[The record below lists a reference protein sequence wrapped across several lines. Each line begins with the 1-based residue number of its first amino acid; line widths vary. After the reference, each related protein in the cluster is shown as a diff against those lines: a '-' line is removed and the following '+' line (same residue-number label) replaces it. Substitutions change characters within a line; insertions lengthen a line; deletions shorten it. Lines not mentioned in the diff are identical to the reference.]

1 MACLRDAS
9 AQDSP
14 EPVAAVT
21 IDQQTFTQYFIP
33 TFELEAD
40 FAQSLA
46 DRTTDFDM
54 KLREIAADESVTKDQ
69 LDRIRLAA
77 YSEKAAELRRRF
89 DGRRAVVG
97 KEFPDLTSAHLEFE
111 KVMFSSYRDSPRRS
125 LMQAV
130 YEQVL
135 SSEQKQKHQALRA
148 ARRGRLVRASIVNK
162 VSLINQQVAMTQKQR
177 VAFAKL
183 INREMPPANLYDDQ
197 LVETVLMYAM
207 SLIPPE
213 ELKSVFD
220 SYQIEALQP
229 HLVVDPHIRE
239 SLRERGALQRIT
251 AYRDALERK
260 AGASEKNASELED
273 ATSATP

>member
-1 MACLRDAS
+1 
-9 AQDSP
+9 
-14 EPVAAVT
+14 
-21 IDQQTFTQYFIP
+21 
-33 TFELEAD
+33 
-40 FAQSLA
+40 
-46 DRTTDFDM
+46 
-54 KLREIAADESVTKDQ
+54 
-69 LDRIRLAA
+69 
-77 YSEKAAELRRRF
+77 
-89 DGRRAVVG
+89 
-97 KEFPDLTSAHLEFE
+97 
-111 KVMFSSYRDSPRRS
+111 
-125 LMQAV
+125 MQAV

-148 ARRGRLVRASIVNK
+148 ERRGRLVRASIVNK

-197 LVETVLMYAM
+197 LVETVLIYAM

-229 HLVVDPHIRE
+229 YLEIDPHVRE

-251 AYRDALERK
+251 AYRDALERNG
-260 AGASEKNASELED
+260 GAAEKNSSEPED
-273 ATSATP
+273 ATTATP